1 MVAGGTG
8 RQLRL
13 NKERA
18 NRALVFLRESV
29 FIARETRKEEF
40 VRKSGKIIELLLI
53 KCRVYDCGRI
63 ILFSV
68 CGYLTLWE
76 VCNQCNV
83 KTELHKTDNYR
94 WRAAS
99 SNILVR

>member
-29 FIARETRKEEF
+29 FIARETRKE
-40 VRKSGKIIELLLI
+40 RLCS
-53 KCRVYDCGRI
+53 
-63 ILFSV
+63 
-68 CGYLTLWE
+68 
-76 VCNQCNV
+76 
-83 KTELHKTDNYR
+83 
-94 WRAAS
+94 
-99 SNILVR
+99 

>member
-1 MVAGGTG
+1 M
-8 RQLRL
+8 LL
-13 NKERA
+13 CSCER
-18 NRALVFLRESV
+18 VSSLREKRGRSV
-29 FIARETRKEEF
+29 F
-40 VRKSGKIIELLLI
+40 VRKSEKIIELLLI